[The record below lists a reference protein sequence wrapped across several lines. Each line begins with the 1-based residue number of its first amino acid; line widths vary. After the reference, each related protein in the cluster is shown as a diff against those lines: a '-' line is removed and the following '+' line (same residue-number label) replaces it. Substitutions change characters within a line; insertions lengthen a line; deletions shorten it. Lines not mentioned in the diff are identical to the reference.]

1 MKWAVIHLE
10 RKKKKMPNEVQKTNQ
25 QAVAVTGGQ
34 KLQVQLLS
42 ELDKATE
49 SMGQSFSEY
58 GKKCVVN
65 AIAGLVIICKQQDIE
80 IKDINPTLLRL
91 SLQNIGYTELNFA
104 ANECYADLRKVYKEV
119 EEDGKKT
126 KVFDGYSVAFKV
138 QGVGNEKLLRKYGV
152 DVKTLRECWL
162 VREGDEFILP
172 SYNGLE
178 MTPPI
183 WKRKLENINNKV
195 ILVVYPVERKNG
207 NVEYLMATRESVKA
221 NLVAHIRQNLLYKLF
236 GEKRDQKYAELDKDA
251 ESMTFDE
258 LLASEK
264 WRDSINP
271 NWLASSS
278 KEAMII
284 RKMQNNALKRYPKEY
299 DNAAMKEAVKNMAED
314 YDESL
319 EIKANKVID
328 ADPIEKVE
336 KEITEEQKKDAVPGF
351 EVDDDGV
358 VVKKEEQPKDNK
370 ANKVESNPPENA
382 EVTAPAEEPKK
393 VEKEPEPSKEPSY
406 EDLI

>member
-1 MKWAVIHLE
+1 
-10 RKKKKMPNEVQKTNQ
+10 MPNEVQKTNQ

-34 KLQVQLLS
+34 KLQVQLLN

-49 SMGQSFSEY
+49 SMGQSFTEY

-65 AIAGLVIICKQQDIE
+65 AIAGLVIMCKQQDIE
-80 IKDINPTLLRL
+80 IKDIDPTLLRL

-104 ANECYADLRKVYKEV
+104 ANECYADLRKVYKE
-119 EEDGKKT
+119 ETDENGKKN
-126 KVFDGYSVAFKV
+126 KKFDGYSVAFKV
-138 QGVGNEKLLRKYGV
+138 QGVGNEKLLREYGV
-152 DVKTLRECWL
+152 DVKTLHECWL
-162 VREGDEFILP
+162 VKEGDEFILP

-183 WKRKLENINNKV
+183 WKRKLDNINNKV

-207 NVEYLMATRESVKA
+207 NVEYLMATRESVKS
-221 NLVAHIRQNLLYKLF
+221 NLVAHIRQNLLYKIF

-258 LLASEK
+258 LLTSEK
-264 WRDSINP
+264 WREHINP

-299 DNAAMKEAVKNMAED
+299 DNSAMKEAVKNMAED

-358 VVKKEEQPKDNK
+358 VTNNQQV
-370 ANKVESNPPENA
+370 AAESK
-382 EVTAPAEEPKK
+382 PAEEPKK

-406 EDLI
+406 EDMI

>member
-1 MKWAVIHLE
+1 
-10 RKKKKMPNEVQKTNQ
+10 MPNEVQKTNQ

-34 KLQVQLLS
+34 KLQVQLLN

-49 SMGQSFSEY
+49 SMGQSFTEY
-58 GKKCVVN
+58 GKKCIVN
-65 AIAGLVIICKQQDIE
+65 AIAGLVIMCKQQDIE
-80 IKDINPTLLRL
+80 IKDIDPTLLRL

-104 ANECYADLRKVYKEV
+104 ANECYADIRKVYKEV
-119 EEDGKKT
+119 GEDGKKT

-138 QGVGNEKLLRKYGV
+138 QGVGNEKLLREYGV
-152 DVKTLRECWL
+152 DVKALHECWL
-162 VREGDEFILP
+162 VREGDEFLLP

-178 MTPPI
+178 MTPPV
-183 WKRKLENINNKV
+183 WKRKIENINKKV
-195 ILVVYPVERKNG
+195 ILVVYPVERNNG
-207 NVEYLMATRESVKA
+207 NVEYLMATRESVKS

-236 GEKRDQKYAELDKDA
+236 GEKREQKYAELDKDA

-278 KEAMII
+278 KEAMVI

-299 DNAAMKEAVKNMAED
+299 DNSAMKEAVQKMAED

-319 EIKANKVID
+319 EVKLDKVVD
-328 ADPIEKVE
+328 VDPVEKVE

-351 EVDDDGV
+351 EVDEDGV
-358 VVKKEEQPKDNK
+358 VTKNEQV
-370 ANKVESNPPENA
+370 AAESK
-382 EVTAPAEEPKK
+382 PAEEPKE
-393 VEKEPEPSKEPSY
+393 VQKEPEPSKAPSY
-406 EDLI
+406 EDMI

>member
-34 KLQVQLLS
+34 KLQVQLLN

-49 SMGQSFSEY
+49 SMGQSFTEY

-65 AIAGLVIICKQQDIE
+65 AIAGLVIMCKQQDIE
-80 IKDINPTLLRL
+80 IKDIDPTLLRL

-119 EEDGKKT
+119 EENGKKT

-138 QGVGNEKLLRKYGV
+138 QGVGNEKLLREYGV
-152 DVKTLRECWL
+152 DVKTLHECWL
-162 VREGDEFILP
+162 VKEGDEFILP

-183 WKRKLENINNKV
+183 WKRKLDNINNKV
-195 ILVVYPVERKNG
+195 ILVVYKKKKKNG
-207 NVEYLMATRESVKA
+207 SVEYLMATRESVKA
-221 NLVAHIRQNLLYKLF
+221 NLVAHIRQNLLYKIF

-258 LLASEK
+258 LLTSEK
-264 WRDSINP
+264 WREHINP

-299 DNAAMKEAVKNMAED
+299 DNSAMKEAVKNMAED

-358 VVKKEEQPKDNK
+358 VTNNQQ
-370 ANKVESNPPENA
+370 ATTESK
-382 EVTAPAEEPKK
+382 PAEEPKK

-406 EDLI
+406 EDMI

>member
-34 KLQVQLLS
+34 KLQVQLLN

-49 SMGQSFSEY
+49 SMGQSFTEY

-65 AIAGLVIICKQQDIE
+65 AIAGLVIMCKQQDIE
-80 IKDINPTLLRL
+80 IKDIDPTLLRL

-104 ANECYADLRKVYKEV
+104 ANECYADLRKVYKE
-119 EEDGKKT
+119 ETDENGKKN
-126 KVFDGYSVAFKV
+126 KKFDGYSVAFKV
-138 QGVGNEKLLRKYGV
+138 QGVGNEKLLREYGV
-152 DVKTLRECWL
+152 DVKTLHECWL
-162 VREGDEFILP
+162 VKEGDEFILP

-183 WKRKLENINNKV
+183 WKRKLDNINNKV

-207 NVEYLMATRESVKA
+207 NVEYLMATRESVKS
-221 NLVAHIRQNLLYKLF
+221 NLVAHIRQNLLYKIF

-258 LLASEK
+258 LLTSEK
-264 WRDSINP
+264 WREHINP

-299 DNAAMKEAVKNMAED
+299 DNSAMKEAVKNMAED

-358 VVKKEEQPKDNK
+358 VTNNQQV
-370 ANKVESNPPENA
+370 AAESK
-382 EVTAPAEEPKK
+382 PAEEPKK

-406 EDLI
+406 EDMI

>member
-1 MKWAVIHLE
+1 
-10 RKKKKMPNEVQKTNQ
+10 MPNEVQKTNQ

-34 KLQVQLLS
+34 KLQVQLLN

-49 SMGQSFSEY
+49 SMGQSFTEY

-65 AIAGLVIICKQQDIE
+65 AIAGLVIMCKQQDIE
-80 IKDINPTLLRL
+80 IKDIDPTLLRL

-119 EEDGKKT
+119 EENGKKT

-138 QGVGNEKLLRKYGV
+138 QGVGNEKLLREYGV
-152 DVKTLRECWL
+152 DVKTLHECWL
-162 VREGDEFILP
+162 VKEGDEFILP

-183 WKRKLENINNKV
+183 WKRKLDNINNKV

-207 NVEYLMATRESVKA
+207 SVEYLMATRESVKS
-221 NLVAHIRQNLLYKLF
+221 NLVAHIRQNLLYKIF

-258 LLASEK
+258 LLTSEK
-264 WRDSINP
+264 WREHINP

-299 DNAAMKEAVKNMAED
+299 DNSAMKEAVKNMAED

-336 KEITEEQKKDAVPGF
+336 KEITEEQKKDAIPGI

-358 VVKKEEQPKDNK
+358 VTNNQQV
-370 ANKVESNPPENA
+370 AAESKPA
-382 EVTAPAEEPKK
+382 ESKPTEEPKK

-406 EDLI
+406 EDMI